1 MRQSRTPGVK
11 KEIPMSTTV
20 PTAWQIDARLTLQAG
35 AFPERVDTRQHHIE
49 FCGKISPK
57 A

>member
-1 MRQSRTPGVK
+1 
-11 KEIPMSTTV
+11 MSTTV
-20 PTAWQIDARLTLQAG
+20 PTAWQIHASLTLQAG
-35 AFPERVDTRQHHIE
+35 ALPERVDTRQHHIE